1 MPVGFPGN
9 AATRGVLKLQ
19 KETMHKFI
27 VFGGSLVVVTSV
39 LRAIRSFSDA
49 KVIVLGD
56 HQTRPL
62 RWSGLCERYLD
73 IHLDGRDD
81 EMAQSLLQDLV
92 NESPD
97 ILLIPCDCDAVRM
110 TNRISLSHPL
120 KTIPIPDTAT
130 LDMLD
135 DKWRF
140 YEFCTHHGLPVP
152 NTLYIGNKE
161 TLDFEAVVRKIGIP
175 FIIKPAN
182 QAGSMGVQLINN
194 ARQYDQLVRH
204 NKKYDFPRLIAQRYI
219 DGVDIDVSLYA
230 INGHLSSLAVQQS
243 KGDTITFQKNPELA
257 HIAQRICQAA
267 TYHGVMHVD
276 ARIDR
281 HTGKLYLIES
291 NPRFWASLTAA
302 IWCGLNFVAEVV
314 TPCVHTAQPRQLS
327 KGTASV
333 RSPYVRPSIWLT
345 LLFDQTCRGRLLRA
359 MTFDLQ
365 ALHCFIHSLPMML
378 IRFVDARAR
387 LFSRQR

>member
-1 MPVGFPGN
+1 M
-9 AATRGVLKLQ
+9 Q
-19 KETMHKFI
+19 KFI
-27 VFGGSLVVVTSV
+27 VFGGSLVVVASV

-81 EMAQSLLQDLV
+81 AMAQSLLKDLV

-110 TNRISLSHPL
+110 TNRLSLGHAL

-130 LDMLD
+130 LDMFD

-140 YEFCTHHGLPVP
+140 YEFCMQHALPVP
-152 NTLYIGNKE
+152 TTLYIGDKQA
-161 TLDFEAVVRKIGIP
+161 LDFETVVRALGAP
-175 FIIKPAN
+175 FLIKPSN
-182 QAGSMGVQLINN
+182 QAGSMGIQLIGD
-194 ARQYDQLVRH
+194 ARDYDQLVRH
-204 NKKYDFPRLIAQRYI
+204 NRKYVFSRLIAQRYI

-230 INGHLSSLAVQQS
+230 INGRVSSLAVQQS
-243 KGDTITFQKNPELA
+243 EGDIITFLTNPELA
-257 HIAQRICQAA
+257 SIAQRICQAA

-281 HTGKLYLIES
+281 HSGKLYLIES

-314 TPCVHTAQPRQLS
+314 APDVHTAQPRQLS

-333 RSPYVRPSIWLT
+333 RSPYIQPSMWLP
-345 LLFDQTCRGRLLRA
+345 LLFDQSCRGRLLRA

-365 ALHCFIHSLPMML
+365 ALHYFSRSFPTML
-378 IRFVDARAR
+378 IRFLGARAR
-387 LFSRQR
+387 LLLRQRKV